1 LVSFLLVVV
10 SLLAGEALVATEA
23 CILIGFLLQ
32 FSALSVFF
40 WLTAISVDV
49 WMTFKAFKNP
59 MNESSRVKEC
69 YLFSIVSPLIIS
81 VITISLQ
88 FSDSQDTDKY
98 IHPRMG
104 EVSCSLAPHLPQ
116 FLYFHL
122 VIMVLLTVN
131 LLMFCCF
138 LFQLLCGAWQSCLT
152 ATAINNY
159 RIAAELF
166 FLMGINW
173 ITESAS
179 FLINWLDKQKW
190 DHAVCTILDC
200 INWSIGIIILVF
212 FLCKFSNRKLVRN
225 LLVSPSSSNENITK
239 SLNSQASNWSADSK
253 LSIRIKNRLKFKMFG
268 KI

>member
-1 LVSFLLVVV
+1 
-10 SLLAGEALVATEA
+10 
-23 CILIGFLLQ
+23 
-32 FSALSVFF
+32 
-40 WLTAISVDV
+40 
-49 WMTFKAFKNP
+49 
-59 MNESSRVKEC
+59 
-69 YLFSIVSPLIIS
+69 
-81 VITISLQ
+81 
-88 FSDSQDTDKY
+88 
-98 IHPRMG
+98 MG
-104 EVSCSLAPHLPQ
+104 EVSCSLAPYLPQ

-173 ITESAS
+173 ITEVSLLSTLPVTDNDLCFQSAS

>member
-1 LVSFLLVVV
+1 MKFYN
-10 SLLAGEALVATEA
+10 
-23 CILIGFLLQ
+23 F
-32 FSALSVFF
+32 
-40 WLTAISVDV
+40 
-49 WMTFKAFKNP
+49 
-59 MNESSRVKEC
+59 
-69 YLFSIVSPLIIS
+69 
-81 VITISLQ
+81 
-88 FSDSQDTDKY
+88 
-98 IHPRMG
+98 RMG

-116 FLYFHL
+116 LLYFHL

-173 ITESAS
+173 ITEVSLLSTLPVTDIDLYFQSAS

>member
-1 LVSFLLVVV
+1 MKFYN
-10 SLLAGEALVATEA
+10 
-23 CILIGFLLQ
+23 F
-32 FSALSVFF
+32 
-40 WLTAISVDV
+40 
-49 WMTFKAFKNP
+49 
-59 MNESSRVKEC
+59 
-69 YLFSIVSPLIIS
+69 
-81 VITISLQ
+81 
-88 FSDSQDTDKY
+88 
-98 IHPRMG
+98 RMG

-116 FLYFHL
+116 LLYFHL

-173 ITESAS
+173 ITEVSLLSTLPVTDNDLCFQSAS

>member
-1 LVSFLLVVV
+1 MKFYN
-10 SLLAGEALVATEA
+10 
-23 CILIGFLLQ
+23 F
-32 FSALSVFF
+32 
-40 WLTAISVDV
+40 
-49 WMTFKAFKNP
+49 
-59 MNESSRVKEC
+59 
-69 YLFSIVSPLIIS
+69 
-81 VITISLQ
+81 
-88 FSDSQDTDKY
+88 
-98 IHPRMG
+98 RMG
-104 EVSCSLAPHLPQ
+104 EVSCSLAPYLPQ

-173 ITESAS
+173 ITEVSLLSTLPVTDNDLCFQSAS

-200 INWSIGIIILVF
+200 INWSIGIIILLF